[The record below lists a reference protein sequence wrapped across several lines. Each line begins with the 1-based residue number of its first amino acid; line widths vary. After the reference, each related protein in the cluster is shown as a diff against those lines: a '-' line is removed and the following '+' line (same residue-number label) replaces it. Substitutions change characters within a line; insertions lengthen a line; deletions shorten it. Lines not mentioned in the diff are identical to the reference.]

1 MRNNR
6 KSVWAPALAALV
18 ALSGSVYGQ
27 KLSGKEIADKAY
39 NREDGK
45 DSHFK
50 LEMVLVDKQGGERK
64 RTVELISKDN
74 GDLVNTFVEFTSPA
88 DINGTRFLTLENKGE
103 DDTQHLYLPALGRS
117 RRIVGGQ
124 KKQSFVNTDF
134 TYEDMERRHPDRDKH
149 TLLKEEKIGEWDCYV
164 VESAPVNPESS
175 QYSKWVAWVEKQ
187 SFVVVKV
194 DLYDKKGENTKH
206 LTVKKLEKK
215 SDIWTAMDMVMENIK
230 GQTKT
235 IMKVQDVKYNQGVDD
250 KIFTVRHLEEK

>member
-1 MRNNR
+1 MRNAG
-6 KSVWAPALAALV
+6 KAMWALALSAV
-18 ALSGSVYGQ
+18 FALSGNTHGQ

-50 LEMVLVDKQGGERK
+50 SEMVLADKQGGERK
-64 RTVELISKDN
+64 RTVQLISKDN

-88 DINGTRFLTLENKGE
+88 DISGTRFLTLENKGE

-134 TYEDMERRHPDRDKH
+134 TYEDMERRRPDKDKH
-149 TLLKEEKIGEWDCYV
+149 TLLKEEKLGEWDCHV
-164 VESAPVNPESS
+164 VESVPIVPESS
-175 QYSKWVAWVEKQ
+175 QYSKWVAWVDKQ

-194 DLYDKKGENTKH
+194 DFYDKKDENTKR

-215 SDIWTAMDMVMENIK
+215 SDIWTVMDAVMENLK
-230 GQTKT
+230 GQTRT
-235 IMKVQDVKYNQGVDD
+235 IMKVLDVKYNQGVDD
-250 KIFTVRHLEEK
+250 EIFTVRHLEEK